1 MRTFAFVLPLLTA
14 AEQGQT
20 VNAVAKIIQML
31 TDMSTKCKQEMND
44 EQVAFAE
51 FQSFCANGKPKLKK
65 QIAKGGETIESLT
78 AEIGKL
84 GSDVSTLGEEIGV
97 LQSDVTKFEAD
108 KKAAEAQRVKDHGA
122 FVEESTDYAESVDAL
137 DRAILV
143 MQEKNN
149 NIPGSSLLQVS
160 LNDKRLPDKAKSLIS
175 AFLGFDDSASE
186 SFDPPEANAYEAQS
200 GGIIEMLKKLKDEF
214 REKLGQCQKEEM
226 NSNHAFN
233 MVKQD
238 LVDSIDNANKD
249 VEEKTADKEAKKEQI
264 AENKKELA
272 STIQVKAED
281 ENLLKNLDVE
291 CEEKTLSFEE
301 KQKLR
306 ADEIEAIG
314 KATEILAGDDVSGNA
329 AEHLGLVQSGSSF
342 VQFMSRSNNE
352 GIHRRIREYLLS
364 ESQRLHSKNLN
375 LLAEKMAADPFA
387 KVKKLIDDMIT
398 KLLEE
403 ANADA
408 EKEGWC
414 DTEMGKSKVT
424 RNKLSEEID
433 GLDAAIEDGKA
444 TIMKLTQEVADLT
457 KEIEDLDAEMSEAT
471 ELRTNEKAK
480 NKHTIMDAKAAQRAV
495 GQATAVLKDFY
506 AKAAKATALIQTSK
520 KEPAIIHMGTEEWQA
535 LANPNF
541 DGTIDKGHKD
551 GMQTFGETYTGNQDA
566 AGGVMAL
573 LEVAMSDFA
582 NLEADTKAS
591 EAESEKSYNDYMTE
605 AKRSKSVKSRKIE
618 MDESDKADAN
628 TKMQEDIA
636 ELKSTQDELIAADKY
651 HEKLVPQCIDQGM
664 TWEEVQKARQEE
676 IASLKQA
683 LETLASQGNVD
694 TSA

>member
-1 MRTFAFVLPLLTA
+1 MRTFAFVLPLLTV
-14 AEQGQT
+14 AENDQT

-51 FQSFCANGKPKLKK
+51 FQSFCSNGKPKLKK
-65 QIAKGGETIESLT
+65 QIAKGGETIETLD

-84 GSDVSTLGEEIGV
+84 GSDVSNLGEEIGV
-97 LQSDVTKFEAD
+97 LQADVTKFEAD
-108 KKAAEAQRVKDHGA
+108 KKAAEAQRVKDHGS

-143 MQEKNN
+143 MQEKNQ
-149 NIPGSSLLQVS
+149 NIPGSSLLQVTI
-160 LNDKRLPDKAKSLIS
+160 NDKRLPDKAKSLIS

-200 GGIIEMLKKLKDEF
+200 GGIIDMLKKLKDQF

-238 LVDSIDNANKD
+238 LIDSIDNANKD
-249 VEEKTADKEAKKEQI
+249 TEEKTADKESKKEQI
-264 AENKKELA
+264 AEDKKELA

-291 CEEKTLSFEE
+291 CEEKAMSFEE

-329 AEHLGLVQSGSSF
+329 AEHLGLVQTGSSF

-352 GIHRRIREYLLS
+352 GIHRKIREYLLS

-375 LLAEKMAADPFA
+375 LLAEKIAADPFA

-433 GLDAAIEDGKA
+433 GLDAAIEDGRA
-444 TIMKLTQEVADLT
+444 TMMKLTQEVADLA

-480 NKHTIMDAKAAQRAV
+480 NKHTIMDSKAAQRAV

-506 AKAAKATALIQTSK
+506 AKAAKATALIQTSNK
-520 KEPAIIHMGTEEWQA
+520 APAIIHMGTEEWQA

-551 GMQTFGETYTGNQDA
+551 GMQTFGESYSGNQDA

-605 AKRSKSVKSRKIE
+605 AKRSKSVKARKIE
-618 MDESDKADAN
+618 MDNSDKADSN
-628 TKMQEDIA
+628 TKMQI
-636 ELKSTQDELIAADKY
+636 
-651 HEKLVPQCIDQGM
+651 M
-664 TWEEVQKARQEE
+664 
-676 IASLKQA
+676 
-683 LETLASQGNVD
+683 
-694 TSA
+694 